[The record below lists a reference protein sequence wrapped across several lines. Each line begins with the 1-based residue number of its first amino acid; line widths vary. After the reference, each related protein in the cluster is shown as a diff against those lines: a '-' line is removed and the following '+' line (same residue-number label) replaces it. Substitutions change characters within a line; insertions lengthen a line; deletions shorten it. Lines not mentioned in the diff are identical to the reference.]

1 MIAREIVIGTVARP
15 RGISGELKITPITDD
30 PHRFLSLKTVFVDG
44 REYRVRSAS
53 VNPSGVFVALE
64 GVADRTAAEALRG
77 KSLCVKREDAVKED
91 GRVFIADL
99 IGCEVRFEDGALVGV
114 LKDVLQYGAADVYVV
129 ANGAKT
135 IMFPALERVFL
146 SEDPNRGKIVLDKRA
161 FDEVAVYED

>member
-64 GVADRTAAEALRG
+64 CFHFSVLPLQLLITIINATKGVPFPPLAERT
-77 KSLCVKREDAVKED
+77 
-91 GRVFIADL
+91 
-99 IGCEVRFEDGALVGV
+99 
-114 LKDVLQYGAADVYVV
+114 
-129 ANGAKT
+129 N
-135 IMFPALERVFL
+135 
-146 SEDPNRGKIVLDKRA
+146 
-161 FDEVAVYED
+161 